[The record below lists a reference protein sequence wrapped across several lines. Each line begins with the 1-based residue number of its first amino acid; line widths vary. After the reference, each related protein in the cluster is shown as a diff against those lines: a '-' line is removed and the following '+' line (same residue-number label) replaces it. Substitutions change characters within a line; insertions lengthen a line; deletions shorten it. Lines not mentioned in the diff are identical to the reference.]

1 MQMVSHLSWNNVTE
15 QSWLINVP
23 MYLLVIMEK
32 SDQIWENNSFYKVKQ
47 KRELVT
53 AMLACHLNII
63 IFYDQV
69 YL

>member
-1 MQMVSHLSWNNVTE
+1 MYL
-15 QSWLINVP
+15 P

-47 KRELVT
+47 KREVVT
-53 AMLACHLNII
+53 PMLACHLNII

-69 YL
+69 YIQPTTQRRRSQKIEIDP